1 MWRDKEVSNPYV
13 AEIDFAYRARRDIE
27 IKSFTHDEPFCIEV
41 GAPIIDLLETIFD
54 PKTAPSPKVEAVGES
69 LRIGPDLL
77 RKGQAITFVV
87 LTDGP
92 VVELSDVNPL
102 ANVDAQP
109 EAPYQMRRRV
119 NEAWYQAQGGILKK
133 IVTWAIVLF
142 VVFYIATEPD
152 GAGALV
158 KHVSNGLHDA
168 ATSLATFVNR
178 I

>member
-1 MWRDKEVSNPYV
+1 M
-13 AEIDFAYRARRDIE
+13 
-27 IKSFTHDEPFCIEV
+27 
-41 GAPIIDLLETIFD
+41 LETIFD